1 MGTNARDIQLHI
13 VRSCSATFN
22 SKICCIGSWHERKLT
37 PRSEA
42 KGRRTASH
50 VDQDEGPDVV
60 AERENKCINQSGPG
74 LNKNQRGDAYE

>member
-1 MGTNARDIQLHI
+1 MGTNARDMQLHI
-13 VRSCSATFN
+13 VRPCSATFN
-22 SKICCIGSWHERKLT
+22 SEIGCIGSWHERKLT

-42 KGRRTASH
+42 KGRRTAF

-60 AERENKCINQSGPG
+60 AERENKCINQSGPC